1 MRKLQLLIGIVL
13 AVGAFIAVLVVG
25 RLTQPV
31 VYDVVIVVSEVP
43 AFTPL
48 SPDLVSVDIQTV
60 SPAVAEK
67 YVLADELEAVLAE
80 GAVVVENLHPG
91 QPLMRE
97 QIATGAN
104 VEGLSRLAVALD
116 DPNRVILSV
125 PVDQDEIP
133 SVVPGDVVALFF
145 TAGNVRAS
153 TLTTFTVEGGTPTP
167 GGIGAGESPTGTAE
181 VVWWGRDDDSGP
193 VTITTELEMPLAK
206 WLSNGVVYRANRER
220 RENPNYGAPGAEN
233 EPRYIEGEVKAL
245 DVVVHRSVAEWV
257 AFSLAHG
264 KVQVGVLPAVVKGQ
278 VEAGGLS
285 PEPGVTWTDFELQ
298 FFAEREEA
306 Q

>member
-31 VYDVVIVVSEVP
+31 VYDVAIVVSEVP

-48 SPDLVSVDIQTV
+48 SPDLVSVDTQSI

-67 YVLADELEAVLAE
+67 YVLAGELEAVLAE

-97 QIATGAN
+97 QIATGAD

-153 TLTTFTVEGGTPTP
+153 TLTTFTVEGEEDLLLGST
-167 GGIGAGESPTGTAE
+167 SPTTGTQPVRVERWKEPE
-181 VVWWGRDDDSGP
+181 V

-206 WLSNGVVYRANRER
+206 WLSNGVVYRANREQ

-245 DVVVHRSVAEWV
+245 DVVVHRDAAEWV

-278 VEAGGLS
+278 VEAGVLS
-285 PEPGVTWTDFELQ
+285 PSVGVTWTDFELQ
-298 FFAEREEA
+298 FFAEREDVR
-306 Q
+306 